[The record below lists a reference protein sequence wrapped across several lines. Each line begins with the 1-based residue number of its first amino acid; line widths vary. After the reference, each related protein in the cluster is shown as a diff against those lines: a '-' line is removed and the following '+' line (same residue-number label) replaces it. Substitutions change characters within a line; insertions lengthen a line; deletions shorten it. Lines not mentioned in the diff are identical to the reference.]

1 MTDAPLKLALVEPDP
16 IFRLGLRTWLS
27 QFDDLEIRVEAD
39 SVATAL
45 ATITHPMAQ
54 PTTPAPPSEAV
65 PLSPENAPPMAQ
77 PLDLVIADF
86 DLGGS
91 RTEPGLGVQLCQ
103 YLHQQ
108 FPALPVLLLSA
119 DADPAR
125 PAIARA
131 AGAQGYCLK
140 GLAERELVAMIRQ
153 VAAGTAVWPES
164 SAGES
169 IPSFPPLG
177 APPALPPSLTWLE
190 QVRLSW
196 RQMGLQQI
204 DAALADLNPQF
215 NSPTLTQ
222 WERWWLRGRQR
233 ELRTARSL
241 VNWLLP
247 PVPLPP
253 DTQLDPSVG
262 SASPSRF
269 STGKLLRPTPPPAS
283 PDIPPAW
290 LALDFSETSTTP
302 ADLRLV
308 QTALF
313 DAMFRKLQ
321 TNLQNLT
328 DAPLEI
334 DILRVEKRR
343 ELLLIILRKLEAI
356 LDELRFS
363 QVQPEQLIEKCPI
376 ILRDLWTFATSD
388 FFGRYYSL
396 TIAGREI
403 PVVPI
408 LLQEADQVEAAI
420 LSKIP
425 GVSDALAH
433 LLFRIPITVD
443 NLTYAAG
450 TPDAMSR
457 MEALLENWV
466 IAIANA
472 VIYPLLNHF
481 ADVEVIKQG
490 FYDRRLLSS
499 REIERFRNELTWRYR
514 MDLWVGEP
522 TAIFES
528 HYRLLTLSERGIKRI
543 TIYAPRRD
551 ELETLTGLQ
560 LAVTLVLE
568 TRDAVS
574 PRLRS
579 LVAFVGSGVVY
590 LLTQVIGRGIGLI
603 GRGILQ
609 GIGSSFQ
616 DVKMGRSGER
626 QR

>member
-1 MTDAPLKLALVEPDP
+1 MTDARLKLVLVERDP
-16 IFRLGLRTWLS
+16 IFRLGLRTWLA
-27 QFDDLEIRVEAD
+27 QFEDLDIRAEAD
-39 SVATAL
+39 SFDLAL
-45 ATITHPMAQ
+45 ATIAHEMAQ
-54 PTTPAPPSEAV
+54 PMVTPDADRSAD
-65 PLSPENAPPMAQ
+65 AAAIAQ

-86 DLGGS
+86 DLGAS
-91 RTEPGLGVQLCQ
+91 PREPALGVELCQ
-103 YLHQQ
+103 TLHQQ
-108 FPALPVLLLSA
+108 FPDLPVLLLSA
-119 DADPAR
+119 VDSPTRQQLAQ
-125 PAIARA
+125 A

-140 GLAERELVAMIRQ
+140 GLAERELVAVIRQ
-153 VAAGTAVWPES
+153 VAAGETVWPAVSEDEANRPS
-164 SAGES
+164 SS
-169 IPSFPPLG
+169 S
-177 APPALPPSLTWLE
+177 LPDRATLTWLE
-190 QVRLSW
+190 QVRLTW
-196 RQMGLQQI
+196 RELGLAQI
-204 DAALADLNPQF
+204 DAALAALSQEVDTTEL
-215 NSPTLTQ
+215 SQ
-222 WERWWLRGRQR
+222 WERWLLTGRQR

-241 VNWLLP
+241 VNWFLP
-247 PVPLPP
+247 TVPLPP
-253 DTQLDPSVG
+253 SVM
-262 SASPSRF
+262 PE
-269 STGKLLRPTPPPAS
+269 AS
-283 PDIPPAW
+283 PDRDRLPRSGPAPMPRVSASADLPPAW
-290 LALDFSETSTTP
+290 LTLAPSETGMAP

-328 DAPLEI
+328 GTPLEI

-343 ELLLIILRKLEAI
+343 ELLSIILRKVEAI

-363 QVQPEQLIEKCPI
+363 QIQPEQLLEKRPI
-376 ILRDLWTFATSD
+376 ILRDLWSFATSD

-396 TIAGREI
+396 TIAGQEV
-403 PVVPI
+403 PVVPV
-408 LLQEADQVEAAI
+408 LLQDGDQVEAAI
-420 LSKIP
+420 LDKIP
-425 GVSDALAH
+425 GVGDALAH

-443 NLTYAAG
+443 NLTYAVG

-499 REIERFRNELTWRYR
+499 REIERFRNELSWRYR
-514 MDLWVGEP
+514 MELWVGEP

-528 HYRLLTLSERGIKRI
+528 SYRLFILSERGIKR
-543 TIYAPRRD
+543 TAIYAPRRD
-551 ELETLTGLQ
+551 ELEQLRGLQ

-590 LLTQVIGRGIGLI
+590 VLTQVIGRGLGLI

-616 DVKMGRSGER
+616 DTKVGRTGER

>member
-1 MTDAPLKLALVEPDP
+1 MTDARLKLVLVERDP
-16 IFRLGLRTWLS
+16 IFRLGLRTWLA
-27 QFDDLEIRVEAD
+27 QFEDLDIRAEAD
-39 SVATAL
+39 SFDLAL
-45 ATITHPMAQ
+45 ATIAHEMAQ
-54 PTTPAPPSEAV
+54 PMVTPDADRSAD
-65 PLSPENAPPMAQ
+65 AAAIAQ

-86 DLGGS
+86 DLGAS
-91 RTEPGLGVQLCQ
+91 PREPALGVELCQ
-103 YLHQQ
+103 TLHQQ
-108 FPALPVLLLSA
+108 FPDLPVLLLSA
-119 DADPAR
+119 TDSPTRQRLAQ
-125 PAIARA
+125 A

-140 GLAERELVAMIRQ
+140 GLAERELVAVIRQ
-153 VAAGTAVWPES
+153 VAAGETVWPAVCEDE
-164 SAGES
+164 ANR
-169 IPSFPPLG
+169 
-177 APPALPPSLTWLE
+177 PPSSSLPDRTTLTWLE
-190 QVRLSW
+190 QVRLNW
-196 RQMGLQQI
+196 RELGLAQI
-204 DAALADLNPQF
+204 DAALTALNQQM
-215 NSPTLTQ
+215 NQRELSQ
-222 WERWWLRGRQR
+222 WERWLLSGRQR

-241 VNWLLP
+241 VDWFLP
-247 PVPLPP
+247 TVPLPP
-253 DTQLDPSVG
+253 STMPEVSPNRG
-262 SASPSRF
+262 SLPRSGPLPVSRV
-269 STGKLLRPTPPPAS
+269 PA
-283 PDIPPAW
+283 PGDIPPAW
-290 LALDFSETSTTP
+290 LTLSPSETGIAP

-328 DAPLEI
+328 GSPLEI

-343 ELLLIILRKLEAI
+343 ELLSIILRKIEII

-363 QVQPEQLIEKCPI
+363 QIQPEQLLEKRSI
-376 ILRDLWTFATSD
+376 ILRDLWSFATSD

-396 TIAGREI
+396 TIAGQEV
-403 PVVPI
+403 PVVPV
-408 LLQEADQVEAAI
+408 LLQDGDQVEAAI
-420 LSKIP
+420 LDKIP

-433 LLFRIPITVD
+433 LLFRIPISVD
-443 NLTYAAG
+443 NLTYAVG

-466 IAIANA
+466 IVIANA

-499 REIERFRNELTWRYR
+499 REIERFRNELSWRYR
-514 MDLWVGEP
+514 MELWVGEP

-528 HYRLLTLSERGIKRI
+528 SYRLYILSERGIKR
-543 TIYAPRRD
+543 TAIYAPRRD
-551 ELETLTGLQ
+551 ELEKLTGIQ

-574 PRLRS
+574 PRLRA

-590 LLTQVIGRGIGLI
+590 VLTQVIGRGLGLI

-616 DVKMGRSGER
+616 DAKMGRASER

>member
-1 MTDAPLKLALVEPDP
+1 MTDARLKLVVVERDP
-16 IFRLGLRTWLS
+16 IFRLGLRTWLT
-27 QFDDLEIRVEAD
+27 QFEDLDIRAEAD
-39 SVATAL
+39 SLELAL
-45 ATITHPMAQ
+45 ATIAHEMTQ
-54 PTTPAPPSEAV
+54 PIVTTDAA
-65 PLSPENAPPMAQ
+65 LSADAAAIAQ

-91 RTEPGLGVQLCQ
+91 PRGPALGIQLCQ
-103 YLHQQ
+103 TLHQQ
-108 FPALPVLLLSA
+108 FPDLPVLLLSA
-119 DADPAR
+119 EDNPTRQRLAQ
-125 PAIARA
+125 A
-131 AGAQGYCLK
+131 AGAQGYCRK
-140 GLAERELVAMIRQ
+140 GLAERELVAVIRQ
-153 VAAGTAVWPES
+153 VAAGEAIWPAVLED
-164 SAGES
+164 E
-169 IPSFPPLG
+169 
-177 APPALPPSLTWLE
+177 APLPPSSPITDSTALTWLE
-190 QVRLSW
+190 QMRLNW
-196 RQMGLQQI
+196 REMGLQQI
-204 DAALADLNPQF
+204 DTALAVLNTQIDTTEL
-215 NSPTLTQ
+215 SQ
-222 WERWWLRGRQR
+222 WERWLLTGRQR
-233 ELRTARSL
+233 ELRTARTL
-241 VNWLLP
+241 VNWFLP
-247 PVPLPP
+247 TVPLPP
-253 DTQLDPSVG
+253 PVTPDPRTDRDRLPRSG
-262 SASPSRF
+262 PA
-269 STGKLLRPTPPPAS
+269 PTPRVPAAA
-283 PDIPPAW
+283 DIPTTW
-290 LALDFSETSTTP
+290 LTLAPSEMGMAP

-328 DAPLEI
+328 GTPLEI
-334 DILRVEKRR
+334 DILRIEKRR
-343 ELLLIILRKLEAI
+343 ELLSIILRKVEAI

-363 QVQPEQLIEKCPI
+363 QIQPEQLLEKRPI
-376 ILRDLWTFATSD
+376 ILRDLWALATSD

-396 TIAGREI
+396 TIAGEAV
-403 PVVPI
+403 PVVPV
-408 LLQEADQVEAAI
+408 LLQDGDQVEAAI
-420 LSKIP
+420 LAKIP

-443 NLTYAAG
+443 NLTYAVG

-481 ADVEVIKQG
+481 ADIEVIKQG

-499 REIERFRNELTWRYR
+499 REIERFRNELSWRYR
-514 MDLWVGEP
+514 MEAWVGEP

-528 HYRLLTLSERGIKRI
+528 SYRLFILSERGIKR
-543 TIYAPRRD
+543 TAIYASRRD
-551 ELETLTGLQ
+551 ELEKLTGLQ

-590 LLTQVIGRGIGLI
+590 VLTQVIGRGLGLI

-616 DVKMGRSGER
+616 DTKIGRSGER

>member
-1 MTDAPLKLALVEPDP
+1 MTDSPLKLVLVERDP
-16 IFRLGLRTWLS
+16 IFRLGLRTWLT
-27 QFDDLEIRVEAD
+27 QFKDLDIQAEAD
-39 SVATAL
+39 SLATAL
-45 ATITHPMAQ
+45 ATIARQMEQPIVAPATPMTAD
-54 PTTPAPPSEAV
+54 AA
-65 PLSPENAPPMAQ
+65 AIAQ

-86 DLGGS
+86 DLEGS
-91 RTEPGLGVQLCQ
+91 QATPALGLQLCQ
-103 YLHQQ
+103 QLHEQ
-108 FPALPVLLLSA
+108 FPDLPVLLLSSK
-119 DADPAR
+119 DDPAR

-140 GLAERELVAMIRQ
+140 GMAERELVAVIRQ
-153 VAAGTAVWPES
+153 VAAGEAVWPEIP
-164 SAGES
+164 AGETV
-169 IPSFPPLG
+169 PSLSPPTS
-177 APPALPPSLTWLE
+177 PPTTLTWLD

-196 RQMGLQQI
+196 RQLGLQQI
-204 DAALADLNPQF
+204 DAALADLNQQIETCP
-215 NSPTLTQ
+215 NPALTQ
-222 WERWWLRGRQR
+222 WDRWVLRGRQR

-241 VNWLLP
+241 VDWLLP

-253 DTQLDPSVG
+253 EWAGGAGLEQRTLPRSRSVSPGESESPIRSGAPSSSEV
-262 SASPSRF
+262 S
-269 STGKLLRPTPPPAS
+269 
-283 PDIPPAW
+283 PAW
-290 LALDFSETSTTP
+290 LTFATSDTGVTP

-328 DAPLEI
+328 DTPLEI

-343 ELLLIILRKLEAI
+343 ELLSIILRKLEAI

-363 QVQPEQLIEKCPI
+363 QIQPEQLLAKRAI
-376 ILRDLWTFATSD
+376 ILRDLWTLATND

-396 TIAGREI
+396 TIAGQET
-403 PVVPI
+403 PVVSV
-408 LLQEADQVEAAI
+408 LLRAAAQVEAAI
-420 LSKIP
+420 LDKIP
-425 GVSDALAH
+425 GVGDALAH
-433 LLFRIPITVD
+433 LLFRVPITVD
-443 NLTYAAG
+443 NVAYGVG

-457 MEALLENWV
+457 MEALLENCV

-472 VIYPLLNHF
+472 VIYPLLNYF
-481 ADVEVIKQG
+481 TDVEEIKQG

-499 REIERFRNELTWRYR
+499 REIERFRNDLTWRYR
-514 MDLWVGEP
+514 IELWVGEP

-528 HYRLLTLSERGIKRI
+528 SYRLFILSERGIKRI
-543 TIYAPRRD
+543 SIYAPRRE
-551 ELETLTGLQ
+551 ELEQLTGLQ
-560 LAVTLVLE
+560 LAVTLILE
-568 TRDAVS
+568 TRDALS

-590 LLTQVIGRGIGLI
+590 LLTQVIGRGLGLI

-616 DVKMGRSGER
+616 DTKLGRDAER